1 MSLKMTSVQVPMFIF
16 NGEKI
21 YGEFISKKLVFWISN
36 ELYLRIYTHVMT
48 FLPDQG
54 RGLSPSSL
62 RRANAM
68 KDFIQN
74 WLIFVSG
81 RSCRWILKDTVPEQ
95 FVRLPVAPSA
105 SFPDWENPNKALMAC
120 EEGLID
126 PDSSPVDFSADFS
139 LNFDTELLTA
149 INSIL

>member
-1 MSLKMTSVQVPMFIF
+1 MDLISIPMCIF
-16 NGEKI
+16 AGEKI
-21 YGEFISKKLVFWISN
+21 YGEFVNKKLVLWIPN

-62 RRANAM
+62 RRASAM
-68 KDFIQN
+68 KDFIRN

-81 RSCRWILKDTVPEQ
+81 QNCGWILKDTIPEQ
-95 FVRLPVAPSA
+95 FVRLPMASSA
-105 SFPDWENPNKALMAC
+105 SFPDWENQNEALMAS
-120 EEGLID
+120 EEGLLD
-126 PDSSPVDFSADFS
+126 PNSSPVHFSADTS
-139 LNFDTELLTA
+139 LGFDTELLAA